1 MTFTAKDIRAYQT
14 EVKNNAPRFI
24 REHRAAFDNAI
35 DTIIKQ
41 IQKTV
46 YKNPEAHN
54 CTIDITSLIKSA
66 DGIDPATESG
76 QFRLALVSELESLG
90 FTAVITND
98 PRTLNYLMDV
108 TWDENETSN
117 QDDISE
123 RLDKIDAAI
132 ADLAKNLDIAGSES
146 RISAKLGKL
155 NENINNVKDI
165 ANGNS
170 RDIGRLDC
178 Y

>member
-1 MTFTAKDIRAYQT
+1 MAFTAKDIRAYQT
-14 EVKNNAPRFI
+14 EVKNNTPRFI
-24 REHRAAFDNAI
+24 REHRATFDNTI

-54 CTIDITSLIKSA
+54 CTIDISLLIKSA
-66 DGIDPATESG
+66 VDIDPATESG

-98 PRTLNYLMDV
+98 PKTLHYLMDV
-108 TWDENETSN
+108 TWAENQTSN

-132 ADLAKNLDIAGSES
+132 TILAKHLDFTASET
-146 RISAKLGKL
+146 RISAQLDTINK
-155 NENINNVKDI
+155 NVNNVKDI

>member
-1 MTFTAKDIRAYQT
+1 MTFTAKDIRAYQA
-14 EVKNNAPRFI
+14 EVKNNTPRFI
-24 REHRAAFDNAI
+24 REHRATFDKTI

-41 IQKTV
+41 IQKSV
-46 YKNPEAHN
+46 YKNPEVHN
-54 CTIDITSLIKSA
+54 CIIDITLLIKSTVGL
-66 DGIDPATESG
+66 DRTTDSG
-76 QFRLALVSELESLG
+76 RFRMALVSELESLG
-90 FTAVITND
+90 FTTIVSNNPKTQHNI
-98 PRTLNYLMDV
+98 MVV

-132 ADLAKNLDIAGSES
+132 ADLAKNLDIADSES
-146 RISAKLGKL
+146 RINAKLGKL

>member
-1 MTFTAKDIRAYQT
+1 MTFTAKDIRAYQN
-14 EVKNNAPRFI
+14 EVKNNTPRFI
-24 REHRAAFDNAI
+24 REHRATFDSII

-41 IQKTV
+41 IQKSV
-46 YKNPEAHN
+46 HKNPEAQN
-54 CTIDITSLIKSA
+54 CTIDLTLLIKSA
-66 DGIDPATESG
+66 VGIDPVADSG
-76 QFRLALVSELESLG
+76 QFRVALVSELESLG
-90 FTAVITND
+90 FTAIVSSNTK
-98 PRTLNYLMDV
+98 TLNHIMVV
-108 TWDENETSN
+108 TWDEKQASD

-132 ADLAKNLDIAGSES
+132 ANLTKNLDIAGSET
-146 RISAKLGKL
+146 RISKQLDKLK
-155 NENINNVKDI
+155 ENISDVKDI